1 MDVRREVIKKLDSI
15 FSDKEIYGE
24 EIKQGFKEPCFF
36 VAQINTDHKQE
47 LGRRY
52 KRTHSFDVQYFG
64 SSNQDMENMALRL
77 YEDLEYLLAY
87 KARAASMN
95 HQVTGGV
102 LHFFVDY
109 TVRLIKEEE
118 LYPKMEY
125 LEVNKHGKK

>member
-1 MDVRREVIKKLDSI
+1 MDVRKEVIKKLDSI
-15 FSDKEIYGE
+15 FPDIEIYGE

-36 VAQINTDHKQE
+36 VAQINTDHKQV

-77 YEDLEYLLAY
+77 YEDLEYLLTY
-87 KARAASMN
+87 KTRAASMN

-109 TVRLIKEEE
+109 TVMLIKEKEI
-118 LYPKMEY
+118 YPKMEY
-125 LEVNKHGKK
+125 LEVNKHGKE